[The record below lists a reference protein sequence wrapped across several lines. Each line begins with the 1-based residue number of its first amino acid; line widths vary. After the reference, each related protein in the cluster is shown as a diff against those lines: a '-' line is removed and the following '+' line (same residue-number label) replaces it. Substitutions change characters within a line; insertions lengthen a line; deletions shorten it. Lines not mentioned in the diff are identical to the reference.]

1 MLERAKFALPKS
13 RLHEFREDMNE
24 LLDVSQGVDRQ
35 FRVVRRM
42 QWAYSR
48 WL

>member
-1 MLERAKFALPKS
+1 MLERAKFALPKN